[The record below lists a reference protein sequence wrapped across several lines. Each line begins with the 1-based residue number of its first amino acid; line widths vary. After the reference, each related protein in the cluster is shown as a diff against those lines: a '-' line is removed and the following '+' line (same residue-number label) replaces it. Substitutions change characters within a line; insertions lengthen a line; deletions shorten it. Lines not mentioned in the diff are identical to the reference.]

1 MPDLFNGG
9 LDGATQTDVPGTRF
23 TRGKVIASDHSLIE
37 EVVPGSTDSQAVFFA
52 RGRVQAKQLKWI

>member
-1 MPDLFNGG
+1 MGQPKLMC
-9 LDGATQTDVPGTRF
+9 LTQDSHEAD
-23 TRGKVIASDHSLIE
+23 IASDHSLIE